1 MALIRLAFAVFYH
14 VWQRPARRP
23 RAGWLS
29 TATHNIREG
38 VMVFPEHSGTAAGSR
53 HGRNLEGAM
62 SLSTEHEMPQ
72 LPKRLPAGS
81 VYVVEGRVGRHG
93 NLRVSSRYLVMPS
106 GEKVKFPMEL
116 AAKHP
121 VGAGSRRLFGRD
133 SRPSSRTKEFSRG
146 TKKFAVL
153 RGTRRQRTR

>member
-1 MALIRLAFAVFYH
+1 
-14 VWQRPARRP
+14 
-23 RAGWLS
+23 
-29 TATHNIREG
+29 
-38 VMVFPEHSGTAAGSR
+38 MVFPEHSGTAAGSR

-146 TKKFAVL
+146 NKKICSPPRNKASEDTLSV
-153 RGTRRQRTR
+153 RRRAKPPSPSPSITRRRTPAALAVGVLLF